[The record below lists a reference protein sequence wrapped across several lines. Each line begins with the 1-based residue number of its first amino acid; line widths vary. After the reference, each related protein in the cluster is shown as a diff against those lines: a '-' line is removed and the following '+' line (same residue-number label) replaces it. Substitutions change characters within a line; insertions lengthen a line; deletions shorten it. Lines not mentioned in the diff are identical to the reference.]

1 MFKFRHE
8 QKKKKNNPSY
18 AQSIQKKSKQQAR
31 RSIQAAM
38 LQHVDNSAKQP
49 SLGCTSL
56 KKLPYT

>member
-1 MFKFRHE
+1 MN
-8 QKKKKNNPSY
+8 KKKEKQPKLC
-18 AQSIQKKSKQQAR
+18 SINSKKSKQQAR